1 MSRARR
7 LAELAAL
14 AAMLR
19 DARLGTLAGTAARRD
34 AVLGALAA
42 LEAPEAAPEG
52 MDPLAAARAGLLHQ
66 RWADERRRALTI
78 ELARRTAV
86 WMEARSK
93 AVRDLGRAAALG
105 RLAQDARPRRD

>member
-1 MSRARR
+1 MSRAKR
-7 LAELAAL
+7 LADLAAL

-19 DARLGTLAGTAARRD
+19 DARLATLAGTAARRE

-52 MDPLAAARAGLLHQ
+52 MDPLTAARAAILH
-66 RWADERRRALTI
+66 RHWAEERRRTLNI

-93 AVRDLGRAAALG
+93 AMRDLGRAAALG